1 MSKSNENTKFNSEE
15 KTQILDSKEFLIKY
29 ESQQYH
35 LKIEINQKYIFF
47 SVSLTDKI
55 IDSSYQNKYDLNSIV
70 RLLNLIPNKY
80 TDLNSVL
87 KFIEKAYSINKI
99 GIIQDDL
106 NLILTI
112 LVDLVNIL
120 QEKLIFIK

>member
-1 MSKSNENTKFNSEE
+1 MNK
-15 KTQILDSKEFLIKY
+15 
-29 ESQQYH
+29 
-35 LKIEINQKYIFF
+35 KYIFF

-87 KFIEKAYSINKI
+87 KR
-99 GIIQDDL
+99 L
-106 NLILTI
+106 NLTSYFKYT
-112 LVDLVNIL
+112 N
-120 QEKLIFIK
+120 E